1 MTAVLLKITAL
12 CMLASLAEQL
22 TSGSRFRDSVRLI
35 CGILAARLVLE
46 AILALPGALSPQ

>member
-46 AILALPGALSPQ
+46 AILALPGALFPQ